1 MACFPSKWIATI
13 LKATA
18 PGSRGSIMFP
28 EITALNIKMQPE
40 WCFWLHLDVDVL
52 DQTIIL
58 ALIVEMLEAMFRLRK
73 D

>member
-28 EITALNIKMQPE
+28 EIAALNIKMQPE

-58 ALIVEMLEAMFRLRK
+58 ALIVERLEAMFLLRK